1 MLIFFWFLCF
11 YDKRNWSTWLATAA
25 KSSSWLINNFL
36 LIRVKSCE
44 GLWVRE
50 SHYYREYEIIWE
62 SFMFSVF
69 FMCLLLFF
77 PLISDNGYIHWDLF
91 ASCWLVLTMLL
102 PPFRQGCEAFIFF
115 LAICCLSLFFLL
127 SVIKFREVVH
137 SLCLLLAQHSSS
149 KLSETFWQKPTKE
162 K

>member
-1 MLIFFWFLCF
+1 MVFFDYFAVMIKQNDAPGEPQQHCLHLDWLIIFF
-11 YDKRNWSTWLATAA
+11 
-25 KSSSWLINNFL
+25 L
-36 LIRVKSCE
+36 L
-44 GLWVRE
+44 E
-50 SHYYREYEIIWE
+50 SNHLKAFESEKITIIERIWNIWE

-69 FMCLLLFF
+69 SMCLLLFF

-149 KLSETFWQKPTKE
+149 KFSETFWQKPTNE